1 MRTMIRITV
10 PVDAGNKA
18 IKDGTLPK
26 TIADTMERLKPE
38 AAYFF
43 TDRGVRTGIMVVDFK
58 DVSDIPSI
66 AEPLFMGF
74 DAAVE
79 FIPVMNADELKKGLS
94 KAMQAI

>member
-10 PVDAGNKA
+10 PVEAGNKA

-58 DVSDIPSI
+58 DVSDIPAI
-66 AEPLFMGF
+66 AEPLFTGF

-94 KAMQAI
+94 KAMQVI